1 MVTSNQGRANRQSKI
16 GNRKLD
22 MRLEDVKESAA
33 MAIDTLRANKLRSS
47 LTILGVSV
55 GVITVIFMVSIIQGL
70 NKAFADQIESL
81 GSNTIFIS
89 KFDPSFGRPPGPE
102 EIHRKDLTMDDV
114 EAVRKEGPSIA
125 GVSPI
130 HRKLSATVR
139 FQEKQTDTPIL
150 LGVTPFYEFVQTQ
163 YVASGRFIS
172 DIDMQD
178 RSNVVILGVD
188 VKRALFPYEDP
199 VDKEVRIN
207 GNPYHVIGVMEPL
220 GNFFGQSR
228 DNSIFVPITTFDK
241 YYAEGPFPEVVFFM
255 VVRPNSRAYVKSAMD
270 EITDILRRRRRVPL
284 GAPNDFG
291 VSSQDSLLDV
301 YNQLTGATALVLTSI
316 SFVALMIG
324 GIGVMNIM
332 LVSVTERTREIGI
345 RKAVGATRLN
355 ILSQFL
361 IEAVVLTAIGGF
373 AGLAIGE
380 IASLLMNKYS
390 PLPAYVPL
398 WAIGMGVG
406 ISAAV
411 GIVFGL
417 WPAWKA
423 ARLNPI
429 DALRWE

>member
-1 MVTSNQGRANRQSKI
+1 
-16 GNRKLD
+16 
-22 MRLEDVKESAA
+22 MRLEDIKESAV
-33 MAIDTLRANKLRSS
+33 MALDTLRANKLRSS

-70 NKAFADQIESL
+70 NKAFADQVESL

-89 KFDPSFGRPPGPE
+89 KFDPSFGRPPGPD
-102 EIHRKDLTMDDV
+102 EIHRKDLTMEDA
-114 EAVRKEGPSIA
+114 EALRREAPSVVGI
-125 GVSPI
+125 SPI
-130 HRKLSATVR
+130 HRKLAATVR
-139 FQEKQTDTPIL
+139 YQDKQSDTPIL
-150 LGVTPFYEFVQTQ
+150 LGVTPFYEFVHTQ
-163 YVASGRFIS
+163 YVASGRFIN
-172 DIDMQD
+172 DLDMQD
-178 RSNVVILGVD
+178 RSNVVIIGVD
-188 VKRALFPYEDP
+188 LKRALFPYEDP

-207 GNPYHVIGVMEPL
+207 GNPYRVIGVMEPL

-255 VVRPNSRAYVKSAMD
+255 VIRPISRAYVKSAMD
-270 EITDILRRRRRVPL
+270 EVTDILRRRRRVPV
-284 GAPNDFG
+284 GAKNDFG

-332 LVSVTERTREIGI
+332 LVSVTERTKEIGI
-345 RKAVGATRLN
+345 RKAVGATKLN

-361 IEAVVLTAIGGF
+361 IEAVVLTAIGGL
-373 AGLAIGE
+373 AGLAVGE
-380 IASLLMNKYS
+380 VASLLMNKYS

-398 WAIGMGVG
+398 WAIGVGVG

>member
-1 MVTSNQGRANRQSKI
+1 
-16 GNRKLD
+16 
-22 MRLEDVKESAA
+22 MRLEDIKESAL

-55 GVITVIFMVSIIQGL
+55 GVVTVIFMVSIIQGL

-81 GSNTIFIS
+81 GSNTIFLS
-89 KFDPSFGRPPGPE
+89 KYEPSFGRPPSPE
-102 EIHRKDLTMDDV
+102 EVHRKDLTMDDA
-114 EAVRKEGPSIA
+114 EALRREAPSVA

-130 HRKLSATVR
+130 HRMIAATMR
-139 FQEKQTDTPIL
+139 YQEKQTDTPIL
-150 LGVTPFYEFVQTQ
+150 FGVTPYYEFVHTQ
-163 YVASGRFIS
+163 YVAAGRFVN

-178 RSNVVILGVD
+178 RSNVCIIGVD

-207 GNPYHVIGVMEPL
+207 GNPFRVIGVMEPL

-241 YYAEGPFPEVVFFM
+241 YYPDRPFPEVVFFIII
-255 VVRPNSRAYVKSAMD
+255 RPKSRAFVKPAID
-270 EITDILRRRRRVPL
+270 EITDILRRRRRVP
-284 GAPNDFG
+284 PSEKNNFG
-291 VSSQDSLLDV
+291 ISSQDSLLDV

-332 LVSVTERTREIGI
+332 LVSVTERTKEIGV

-361 IEAVVLTAIGGF
+361 IEAVVLTAIGGL
-373 AGLAIGE
+373 AGLAVGE
-380 IASLLMNKYS
+380 LASLLMNRYS

-398 WAIGMGVG
+398 WAIGVGVG

-411 GIVFGL
+411 GIIFGL

-423 ARLNPI
+423 ARLDPI
-429 DALRWE
+429 EALRWE

>member
-1 MVTSNQGRANRQSKI
+1 
-16 GNRKLD
+16 
-22 MRLEDVKESAA
+22 MRLEDLKESAI
-33 MAIDTLRANKLRSS
+33 MAIDTMRSNKLRSA
-47 LTILGVSV
+47 LTILGVGV
-55 GVITVIFMVSIIQGL
+55 GVLTVIFMVSIIQGL

-81 GSNTIFIS
+81 GSNTIFVS
-89 KFDPSFGRPPGPE
+89 KFEPSFGRPPGPD

-114 EAVRKEGPSIA
+114 EAIRTEAPSIV

-139 FQEKQTDTPIL
+139 YQEKQTDTPIL
-150 LGVTPFYEFVQTQ
+150 LGVTPYYEFVQTQ
-163 YVASGRFIS
+163 YVASGRFINE
-172 DIDMQD
+172 IDMQD
-178 RSNVVILGVD
+178 RSNVLIIGVD
-188 VKRALFPYEDP
+188 VKQALFPYEDP

-207 GNPYHVIGVMEPL
+207 GNPYRIIGVMEPL

-228 DNSIFVPITTFDK
+228 DNSIFIPLTTFDK
-241 YYAEGPFPEVVFFM
+241 YYPDRPFPEVVFFV
-255 VVRPNSRAYVKSAMD
+255 VVRPRSRAFVKPAMD
-270 EITDILRRRRRVPL
+270 EITDILRRRRRVPA
-284 GAPNDFG
+284 GEPNNFG

-324 GIGVMNIM
+324 GIRVMSIM
-332 LVSVTERTREIGI
+332 LVSVTERTKEIGV
-345 RKAVGATRLN
+345 RKAVGATKLN

-361 IEAVVLTAIGGF
+361 IEAVVLTAIGGLT
-373 AGLAIGE
+373 GLAVGE
-380 IASLLMNKYS
+380 LGSFLVNRYS

-398 WAIGMGVG
+398 WAIGLGVG

>member
-1 MVTSNQGRANRQSKI
+1 
-16 GNRKLD
+16 
-22 MRLEDVKESAA
+22 MRIEDIKESAL
-33 MAIDTLRANKLRSS
+33 MALDTLRANKLRSS

-70 NKAFADQIESL
+70 NKAFADQVESL
-81 GSNTIFIS
+81 GSNTIFVS
-89 KFDPSFGRPPGPE
+89 KFDPRFGRPPGPD
-102 EIHRKDLTMDDV
+102 EIHRKDLEMADA
-114 EAVRKEGPSIA
+114 EALRREAPSIV

-130 HRKLSATVR
+130 HRKLAATVR
-139 FQEKQTDTPIL
+139 YQDKQTDTPIL
-150 LGVTPFYEFVQTQ
+150 LGVTPYFEFVQTQ
-163 YVASGRFIS
+163 YVANGRFVN

-199 VDKEVRIN
+199 VDKDIRIN
-207 GNPYHVIGVMEPL
+207 GNPYRVIGVMEPL

-228 DNSIFVPITTFDK
+228 DNSIFIPITTFDK

-255 VVRPNSRAYVKSAMD
+255 VVRPVSRAYVKSAMD
-270 EITDILRRRRRVPL
+270 EITDILRRRRRVPI

-332 LVSVTERTREIGI
+332 LVSVTERTKEIGI

-373 AGLAIGE
+373 AGLAVGE
-380 IASLLMNKYS
+380 AASLLMNKYS

-398 WAIGMGVG
+398 WAIAVGVG

-423 ARLNPI
+423 ARLDPI
-429 DALRWE
+429 EALRWE